1 MQKVALVLSC
11 LACSA
16 HARGAAKKGKPLEVL
31 ASLLRANSYYP
42 AAPSPRGFGDADA
55 SAYDAWAREAGA
67 IPQGRTGTDVRGVG
81 SGRIQNVRGVAGGRM
96 SWGPEE
102 STRGPQHG
110 GDVFDWE
117 AQGGAVPRNSFQS
130 YPPGQP
136 GNRNVGFEWATETGA
151 THPNSYESRMARQ
164 PGGDV
169 FDGGHHAGQFPPG
182 GASQVPRDPNDP
194 WMIAKEVAWAQGR
207 QAAGQPH
214 HNGGPQN
221 GMADMQYGPRDEMR
235 MDWAQGH
242 QSAGQPPH
250 NGVPQTAMA
259 DMQYLPF
266 DEMRM
271 RRLNEQGKF
280 VKTAV
285 SGALLAA
292 AACVLYMHDPQQN
305 LLAEWG
311 DKLTNLVEYMQDPK
325 QNLLAEWGNKLTN
338 LVDTFTP

>member
-164 PGGDV
+164 PGGDI
-169 FDGGHHAGQFPPG
+169 FDRAHHVGQIPRG
-182 GASQVPRDPNDP
+182 GADEHDP
-194 WMIAKEVAWAQGR
+194 WMIAKKAR
-207 QAAGQPH
+207 PHGQD
-214 HNGGPQN
+214 GL
-221 GMADMQYGPRDEMR
+221 DWMQ
-235 MDWAQGH
+235 DWAQRR
-242 QSAGQPPH
+242 QSAGPPRH
-250 NGVPQTAMA
+250 DGVPQTSMA
-259 DMQYLPF
+259 DM
-266 DEMRM
+266 RGS
-271 RRLNEQGKF
+271 NEQGNV

-285 SGALLAA
+285 SGILLAA
-292 AACVLYMHDPQQN
+292 AAYVLYMQDPKQN